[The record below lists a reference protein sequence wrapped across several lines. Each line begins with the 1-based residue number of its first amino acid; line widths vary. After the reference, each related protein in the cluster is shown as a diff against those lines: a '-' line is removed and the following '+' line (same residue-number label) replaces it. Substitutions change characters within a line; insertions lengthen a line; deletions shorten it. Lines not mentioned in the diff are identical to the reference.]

1 MLNKNK
7 SAQMAMLFVLVAV
20 FTVIGHYR
28 DRMPVPNMY
37 VFGMYIYG
45 VAAVVAAVIAVLFMM
60 TLLWRRF
67 GWPMKET
74 VDLALYAACGKALGE
89 TVALFSQRPFGFLQP
104 YIVAL
109 IGLVVLVGYVT
120 AKIFGG
126 GRYVPSYIVV
136 ATAYCLFC
144 DYVLLGVWGIK
155 HGQGLRFFANSY
167 PEALFIY
174 SAESTFLLMGILLLN
189 NDIATVVRLSI
200 IGMLMYVSSGVLY
213 IASAA
218 TYYGGNYVSLKM
230 YITVAFL
237 VVYALLYAFE
247 LCLAL
252 IRERIKRKNE
262 EAAH

>member
-45 VAAVVAAVIAVLFMM
+45 VAAVIAAVIAVLFMM

-67 GWPMKET
+67 GWPMGEM
-74 VDLALYAACGKALGE
+74 VNLAVYAACGKALGE
-89 TVALFSQRPFGFLQP
+89 IVALSFRRPFSPPQP
-104 YIVAL
+104 YAVAL
-109 IGLVVLVGYVT
+109 IGLVALVGYVA
-120 AKIFGG
+120 AKAFGN
-126 GRYVPSYIVV
+126 GRYVLSYILV

-144 DYVLLGVWGIK
+144 DYVLLGAWGIK

-200 IGMLMYVSSGVLY
+200 IGMLMYVSNGVLF
-213 IASAA
+213 IASCH
-218 TYYGGNYVSLKM
+218 GGNRIPPM
-230 YITVAFL
+230 MHITVIFL
-237 VVYALLYAFE
+237 VIYTLLYAFE

-252 IRERIKRKNE
+252 IRERIRRKNE
-262 EAAH
+262 EAAHE